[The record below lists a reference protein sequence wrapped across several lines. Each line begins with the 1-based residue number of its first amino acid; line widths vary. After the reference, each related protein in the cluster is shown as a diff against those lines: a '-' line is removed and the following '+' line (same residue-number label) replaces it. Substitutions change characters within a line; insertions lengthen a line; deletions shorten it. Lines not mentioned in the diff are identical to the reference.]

1 MASYKLVWR
10 TSAER
15 ELRKLPR
22 EVIARMVD
30 LAASLADDP
39 FPQGAVKLAGAEH
52 TWRVRSG
59 DYRLI
64 YSVLANV
71 LVVEIVKLG
80 HRREVYR

>member
-1 MASYKLVWR
+1 MVSYKVVWR

-22 EVIARMVD
+22 EVIVSMVD
-30 LAASLADDP
+30 IAAALANDP
-39 FPQGAVKLAGAEH
+39 FPHGAVKLAGAEH

-59 DYRLI
+59 NYRLI
-64 YSVLANV
+64 YSVAGGA
-71 LVVEIVKLG
+71 LVVEIVRAG

>member
-1 MASYKLVWR
+1 MVTL
-10 TSAER
+10 AE
-15 ELRKLPR
+15 
-22 EVIARMVD
+22 
-30 LAASLADDP
+30 SLAENP
-39 FPQGAVKLAGAEH
+39 FPSGAVKLSGAEH

-64 YSVLANV
+64 YSVTAGL

>member
-10 TSAER
+10 ASAER

-22 EVIARMVD
+22 EVIGRMVA
-30 LAASLADDP
+30 LAASLAENP
-39 FPQGAVKLAGAEH
+39 FPPGAVKLSGAEQ

-64 YSVLANV
+64 YSVMAGV